1 MRPSTSPIRW
11 SGFSLIELMIALLI
25 GTLVVA
31 AAGGLFLSNKRT
43 YATTE
48 TLSRLQE
55 NSRVAF
61 ELMAREIRE
70 AGGSACGNDLEI
82 VNVLRNRDV
91 DWWAD
96 LNGGLRG
103 WENGALTGSLA
114 GTDAIDLVSGTQ
126 GGVDAR
132 TPGNTATNA
141 NFDTRPLDHGFA
153 DGEILVVCDNQSAAV
168 FQVTVNNPGTGR
180 VVRNAGGGT
189 ASPGNCTTRLGT
201 PQSPTC
207 NVSSGV
213 ARAWGPPTVLTRLSP
228 SRWFVANNARGGT
241 SLFRQ
246 TIRVSGAGLVDVGPA
261 EEIVEGVTDMELT
274 YLEQG
279 GNSYVN
285 ASAAVDWED
294 VVSVEIELTFAGVA
308 GAQGAREILGTD
320 GAVLDRTFSHRV
332 NLRNRTP

>member
-1 MRPSTSPIRW
+1 MRPSTSPLRW

-82 VNVLRNRDV
+82 VNVLNNRGT
-91 DWWAD
+91 DWWTD
-96 LNGGLRG
+96 LAGGLRG

-114 GTDAIDLVSGTQ
+114 GTDALDIVSGGQ

-132 TPGNTATNA
+132 TPGNSATSA
-141 NFDTRPLDHGFA
+141 IFDTRPQAHGFV
-153 DGEILVVCDNQSAAV
+153 DGDILVVCDNQSAAV
-168 FQVTVNNPGTGR
+168 FQVSNANQANGT
-180 VVRNAGGGT
+180 VVRNAGGSST
-189 ASPGNCTTRLGT
+189 PGNCTTRLGA
-201 PQSPTC
+201 PQSATC
-207 NVSSGV
+207 ATNAGV
-213 ARAWGPPTVLTRLSP
+213 PRAWGPPTVLARLSP
-228 SRWFVANNARGGT
+228 SRWFVASNARGGT

-246 TIRVSGAGLVDVGPA
+246 TIQVSGAGLVSVGAA

-285 ASAAVDWED
+285 ASGAVDWED

-308 GAQGAREILGTD
+308 GAQGANEIRGTD

>member
-1 MRPSTSPIRW
+1 MRPSAFRHRS
-11 SGFSLIELMIALLI
+11 SGFSLIELMVALLI
-25 GTLVVA
+25 GLVVVA

-43 YATTE
+43 FATTE
-48 TLSRLQE
+48 TISRIQE

-82 VNVLRNRDV
+82 VNVLRNRGA
-91 DWWAD
+91 DWWTD

-103 WENGALTGSLA
+103 WENGALAGSLA
-114 GTDAIDLVSGTQ
+114 GTDSIDMVSGSQ

-132 TPGNTATNA
+132 TPGGSATSA
-141 NFDTRPLDHGFA
+141 NFDTRPLAHGFA
-153 DGEILVVCDNQSAAV
+153 DGEILVVCDNQSAAI

-180 VVRNAGGGT
+180 VIRNAGNAGT
-189 ASPGNCTTRLGT
+189 PGNCTTRLGT
-201 PQSPTC
+201 PQSATC

-213 ARAWGPPTVLTRLSP
+213 PRAWQPPSVLTRLSP
-228 SRWFVANNARGGT
+228 ARWYVATNARGGT

-246 TIRVSGAGLVDVGPA
+246 TTRVSGAGVVTLGVA

-274 YLEQG
+274 YLEAG

-308 GAQGAREILGTD
+308 GAQSANEIRGTD
-320 GAVLDRTFSHRV
+320 GAVLDRSFSHRV
-332 NLRNRTP
+332 NLRNRTL

>member
-1 MRPSTSPIRW
+1 MRPSPSRARW

-31 AAGGLFLSNKRT
+31 AASGLFLSSKRT

-48 TLSRLQE
+48 TLSRIQE

-82 VNVLRNRDV
+82 VNVLRNRGA
-91 DWWAD
+91 DWWTD

-103 WENGALTGSLA
+103 WENGALAGSLA
-114 GTDAIDLVSGTQ
+114 GTDAIDMVSGSQ

-132 TPGNTATNA
+132 TDGNSATSA
-141 NFDTRPLDHGFA
+141 NFDTRPLAHGFA

-168 FQVTVNNPGTGR
+168 FQVSVNNPTTGR
-180 VVRNAGGGT
+180 LVRNAGSGT
-189 ASPGNCTTRLGT
+189 PGNCSTRLGT
-201 PQSPTC
+201 PQSPAC
-207 NVSSGV
+207 SVSSGV
-213 ARAWGPPTVLTRLSP
+213 ARAWLPPTVVTRLSP
-228 SRWFVANNARGGT
+228 TRWFVGANARGGT

-246 TIRVSGAGLVDVGPA
+246 TIQVSGAGVVSVGDA

-274 YLEQG
+274 YLEAG
-279 GNSYVN
+279 GNSYAL

-308 GAQGAREILGTD
+308 GAQLGREIRGTD
-320 GAVLDRTFSHRV
+320 GAVLDRAFSHRV
-332 NLRNRTP
+332 NLRNRTL

>member
-1 MRPSTSPIRW
+1 MRPSPSRARW

-31 AAGGLFLSNKRT
+31 AASGLFLSNKRT

-48 TLSRLQE
+48 TLSRIQE

-82 VNVLRNRDV
+82 VNVLRNRGA
-91 DWWAD
+91 DWWTD
-96 LNGGLRG
+96 LNAGLRG
-103 WENGALTGSLA
+103 WENGALAGSLA
-114 GTDAIDLVSGTQ
+114 GTDAIDLVAGGQ

-132 TPGNTATNA
+132 TPGGSGTSAV
-141 NFDTRPLDHGFA
+141 FDTRPQAHGFV

-168 FQVTVNNPGTGR
+168 FQVSNANPANGT
-180 VVRNAGGGT
+180 VVRNSGNGT
-189 ASPGNCTTRLGT
+189 PGNCTTRLGT
-201 PQSPTC
+201 PQSANC
-207 NVSSGV
+207 AVNGGV
-213 ARAWGPPTVLTRLSP
+213 ARAWGPPTVLARLSP
-228 SRWFVANNARGGT
+228 TRWFVGANARGGT

-246 TIRVSGAGLVDVGPA
+246 TIQVSGAGVVSVGAA

-274 YLEQG
+274 YLEAG
-279 GNSYVN
+279 GNSYAL

-308 GAQGAREILGTD
+308 GAQLGREIRGTD
-320 GAVLDRTFSHRV
+320 GAVLDRAFSHRV
-332 NLRNRTP
+332 NLRNRTL